1 PPMTPTQQSST
12 QQPTTQ
18 QPTTQQS
25 STQQPTT
32 DPPRTS
38 PGDLVAANPATA
50 RILQAHGLDFCC
62 HGERPLD
69 EACAEA
75 GVDVDEV
82 AGQISGTAVEGDT
95 TWSALGP
102 DDLAMHIV
110 ATHHRYLWE
119 ELPLLDALAEKV
131 ATVHGERH
139 AELVQVR
146 ALVAALKADLEPHM
160 AKEEQVLFPAIA
172 ALAVGDAPAL
182 PMPLANPVRVMLT
195 EHDQVGEL
203 LAQLRTTTADFAVP
217 ADGCASYASL
227 YERLEALEADTH
239 LHVLKENHTLFPAAL
254 ELDHRA
260 RSST

>member
-1 PPMTPTQQSST
+1 MTTHANPT
-12 QQPTTQ
+12 P
-18 QPTTQQS
+18 
-25 STQQPTT
+25 
-32 DPPRTS
+32 DPRTT
-38 PGDLVAANPATA
+38 PLGDLVAANPATA

-69 EACAEA
+69 QACAEA

-82 AGQISGTAVEGDT
+82 ARQLTGTAVEGDT
-95 TWSALGP
+95 TWSALAP
-102 DDLAMHIV
+102 DELAVHIV

-119 ELPLLDALAEKV
+119 ELPLLDALADKV

-139 AELVQVR
+139 PELAEVR
-146 ALVAALKADLEPHM
+146 RLVATIRAELEPHL

-172 ALAVGDAPAL
+172 ALAAGGAPAL
-182 PMPLANPVRVMLT
+182 PMALSNPIRVMLT
-195 EHDQVGEL
+195 EHDQAGEL
-203 LAQLRTTTADFAVP
+203 LAELRRTTADFAVP

-254 ELDHRA
+254 ELDDQA
-260 RSST
+260 RTPA